1 MVGGGETYFAA
12 FVLTIGGKDLAGGLV
27 SSVPLL
33 AGAILQLS
41 APALARRMGSPRR
54 WVMTCAAVQCFSFV
68 PLVVGALMG
77 GLPLWVAFTAISLY
91 WAAALGA
98 GPTWSTWVAA
108 AFPARLR
115 AVYFGQ
121 RNRLCQV
128 VQLGGILVAGGV
140 LALGESR
147 GAAEGGSNG
156 GGLLTAFAV
165 ILSLAGLSR
174 LSSIG
179 FLRRQDDVP
188 PESAEEESRI
198 GPAPL
203 PALSVMRRIT
213 SGRELRLLTYMLV
226 AQVTVQVAAPYFN
239 PYMLRQLDLDKG
251 QYLIL
256 VASLFASK
264 SLFLPMHGEFARRHG
279 ARRLLVLSGL
289 GIVGLSALWMVSPSL
304 WYLVPLQWLNG
315 FMWGAWELATF
326 LMILE
331 TIPHRERTSVL
342 TVFNLLNCAAMVFG
356 SLVGAGLLEF
366 LGKDRTAYLAVF
378 AASSF
383 LRLFSLP
390 LLMMLGRE
398 RHRPSRAIT
407 VSATEAAIRGAP
419 GSTGRA
425 ALPALSGP
433 DPEERR

>member
-54 WVMTCAAVQCFSFV
+54 WVMTCAAVQCLSFV

-264 SLFLPMHGEFARRHG
+264 SLFLPMHGEFARRHKRAHEG
-279 ARRLLVLSGL
+279 VVLHDDVVDQADHVDAPVLRRHAHKIAEARHVRLGQRAPEHEPCGGGSHQSTDHGDLQVLVIGCLL
-289 GIVGLSALWMVSPSL
+289 
-304 WYLVPLQWLNG
+304 
-315 FMWGAWELATF
+315 LA
-326 LMILE
+326 IE
-331 TIPHRERTSVL
+331 TS
-342 TVFNLLNCAAMVFG
+342 
-356 SLVGAGLLEF
+356 
-366 LGKDRTAYLAVF
+366 
-378 AASSF
+378 
-383 LRLFSLP
+383 
-390 LLMMLGRE
+390 
-398 RHRPSRAIT
+398 IT
-407 VSATEAAIRGAP
+407 NSK
-419 GSTGRA
+419 
-425 ALPALSGP
+425 
-433 DPEERR
+433 